1 MFVFSGLNFYA
12 YNFTEIYYKAKT
24 AKFFQICSTLFFW
37 ANFMLF
43 VSFILGFTGFDGSM
57 IAYILGVPL
66 IFFIMFYNR
75 KTRFNTLLSAQNKF
89 NNGEELQSHLRYVLQ
104 LIHTQAIDRNSYMML
119 IGYVE
124 THKENC
130 DEDDCPLKMKKSS
143 KKKKKK
149 TNVSSKLQPN
159 SKNYNGFSK

>member
-1 MFVFSGLNFYA
+1 MQKWNTSIPWVKKS
-12 YNFTEIYYKAKT
+12 
-24 AKFFQICSTLFFW
+24 
-37 ANFMLF
+37 
-43 VSFILGFTGFDGSM
+43 D
-57 IAYILGVPL
+57 YILRCIEE
-66 IFFIMFYNR
+66 IFAPSSGGNPMV
-75 KTRFNTLLSAQNKF
+75 TLKF
-89 NNGEELQSHLRYVLQ
+89 EVAAPDTVIDNNGEELQSHLRYVLQ